1 MCEIVIPEI
10 HTFKKL
16 LALGLI
22 KETAQP
28 RENVQ
33 QKTESSKIVC
43 NENKNRCKSFATI
56 LLYKIKKLLKA
67 MKHEVYERQEE

>member
-16 LALGLI
+16 
-22 KETAQP
+22 
-28 RENVQ
+28 
-33 QKTESSKIVC
+33 ESSQSIC
-43 NENKNRCKSFATI
+43 N
-56 LLYKIKKLLKA
+56 KKLLKD

>member
-16 LALGLI
+16 ESSQSI
-22 KETAQP
+22 C
-28 RENVQ
+28 N
-33 QKTESSKIVC
+33 KTRRSSKIVC

-56 LLYKIKKLLKA
+56 LLYKIKKLLKD

>member
-16 LALGLI
+16 
-22 KETAQP
+22 
-28 RENVQ
+28 
-33 QKTESSKIVC
+33 ESSQSIC
-43 NENKNRCKSFATI
+43 NKKQNRRKSFATI
-56 LLYKIKKLLKA
+56 LLYKIKKLLKD